1 MPQCIKF
8 LCPASNIKIIQEFQR
23 WSDWMLHAMESCE
36 REAISEI
43 LRLNVGG
50 CLYTARRNSLCRFK
64 DSMLSA
70 MFSGRFPLKLDES
83 GACLIERDG
92 KLFKYLLDYLH
103 GELCIPEEART
114 RVALQEEADYFG
126 IPYPYSL
133 TDYLSSE
140 MERHCSRSNI
150 EIKKALTDICDS
162 YGLICTN
169 PMVWILHYLNT
180 CGASCESKI
189 LGVFASKTEGIGAI
203 EKQLGG
209 RMRSRSIYKREA
221 GNNLQYIW
229 SYYSAGELKKMM
241 DAFDSWEG
249 RGVSYWRVP
258 QELIECWTLE
268 GRPLQGSQE
277 KVAPIQKRHI
287 DVNEAEMET
296 PKKSLKPVEFS
307 GPSTSTRIKVKNS
320 GLVKLSTPVDASKTV
335 PNTVVHLKTT
345 PIKRLSTGEFVNHRT
360 ASSSAT
366 GSASGS
372 GAQTSQP
379 VRSQNARSAT
389 EPCCTAAVKL
399 PEKKVIVN
407 RVIKLKRKPPSA
419 TVVTRADST
428 KSERDM
434 HAITSDVQPSTSEN
448 QHTSNTVNLMADYL
462 EDVCGNS
469 REKDENG

>member
-1 MPQCIKF
+1 M
-8 LCPASNIKIIQEFQR
+8 A
-23 WSDWMLHAMESCE
+23 SCE

-103 GELCIPEEART
+103 GELCIPEETKT

-140 MERHCSRSNI
+140 MERHCSRSNM
-150 EIKKALTDICDS
+150 EIKKALTDMCAS
-162 YGLICTN
+162 YGLICTK
-169 PMVWILHYLNT
+169 PVVWILHYLNT

-189 LGVFASKTEGIGAI
+189 LGVFTSKIEGIGAI

-209 RMRSRSIYKREA
+209 RMKSRSIYKREA

-268 GRPLQGSQE
+268 GRPLQGTQE
-277 KVAPIQKRHI
+277 MVTPIQKRLA
-287 DVNEAEMET
+287 DLSETEAET
-296 PKKSLKPVEFS
+296 PKKNLKPVEFS

-320 GLVKLSTPVDASKTV
+320 GLVKLSVPADATKTL
-335 PNTVVHLKTT
+335 PNTLVHLKTT
-345 PIKRLSTGEFVNHRT
+345 AVKRLSTGELVNHRT
-360 ASSSAT
+360 LSPRAT

-372 GAQTSQP
+372 SFQMTPA
-379 VRSQNARSAT
+379 VRSQNSVSAT
-389 EPCCTAAVKL
+389 GSCCTATVKL

-407 RVIKLKRKPPSA
+407 RVIKLKRNPPSA
-419 TVVTRADST
+419 TLIMPTDPTRH
-428 KSERDM
+428 ERDM
-434 HAITSDVQPSTSEN
+434 QTVTSDVQPSTSAN
-448 QHTSNTVNLMADYL
+448 ALTSRTVNLIADYL
-462 EDVCGNS
+462 ENACGKS
-469 REKDENG
+469 EEKDEDG

>member
-1 MPQCIKF
+1 M
-8 LCPASNIKIIQEFQR
+8 A
-23 WSDWMLHAMESCE
+23 SCE

-103 GELCIPEEART
+103 GELCIPEETKT

-140 MERHCSRSNI
+140 MERHCSRSNM
-150 EIKKALTDICDS
+150 EIKKALTDMCAS

-169 PMVWILHYLNT
+169 PVVWILHYLNT

-189 LGVFASKTEGIGAI
+189 LGVFTSKIEGIGAI

-209 RMRSRSIYKREA
+209 RMKSRSIYKREA

-268 GRPLQGSQE
+268 GRPLQGTQE
-277 KVAPIQKRHI
+277 IVTPIQKRLV
-287 DVNEAEMET
+287 DLSEAEAEAET
-296 PKKSLKPVEFS
+296 PKKNLKPVEFS

-320 GLVKLSTPVDASKTV
+320 GLVKLSVPADATKTL
-335 PNTVVHLKTT
+335 PNTLVHLKTT
-345 PIKRLSTGEFVNHRT
+345 AVKRLSTGELVNHRT
-360 ASSSAT
+360 LSPRAT
-366 GSASGS
+366 GSTSGS
-372 GAQTSQP
+372 SVQMSPA
-379 VRSQNARSAT
+379 VRSQNAGSAT
-389 EPCCTAAVKL
+389 GSCCTATVKL

-407 RVIKLKRKPPSA
+407 RVIKLKRNPPSA
-419 TVVTRADST
+419 TLVMPTDPTRR
-428 KSERDM
+428 ERDM
-434 HAITSDVQPSTSEN
+434 HTVTSDVQPSTSAN
-448 QHTSNTVNLMADYL
+448 ALTSRTVNLTADYV
-462 EDVCGNS
+462 ENACGNS
-469 REKDENG
+469 EEKDEDG

>member
-1 MPQCIKF
+1 
-8 LCPASNIKIIQEFQR
+8 
-23 WSDWMLHAMESCE
+23 MLRAMESCE
-36 REAISEI
+36 REAISDI
-43 LRLNVGG
+43 LTLNVGG

-169 PMVWILHYLNT
+169 PAVWILHYLNT

-209 RMRSRSIYKREA
+209 RMKSRSIYKREA

-229 SYYSAGELKKMM
+229 SYYSA
-241 DAFDSWEG
+241 
-249 RGVSYWRVP
+249 GVSYWRVP

-268 GRPLQGSQE
+268 GRPLQGSQD

-296 PKKSLKPVEFS
+296 PKKNLKPVEFS

-320 GLVKLSTPVDASKTV
+320 GLVKLSTPGDASKTV
-335 PNTVVHLKTT
+335 SNTLVHLKATT
-345 PIKRLSTGEFVNHRT
+345 IKRLSTGVFVNHRT
-360 ASSSAT
+360 TSSSVT

-372 GAQTSQP
+372 GTQTSQP
-379 VRSQNARSAT
+379 VRSQNAGSTT
-389 EPCCTAAVKL
+389 ESCCTAAVKL

-407 RVIKLKRKPPSA
+407 RVIKLKRKPPTA
-419 TVVTRADST
+419 AAVTPADPT

-434 HAITSDVQPSTSEN
+434 HPITSDVQPSTSEN
-448 QHTSNTVNLMADYL
+448 QHASSTVNMKADYL
-462 EDVCGNS
+462 EDLCGNN
-469 REKDENG
+469 RKKDENG

>member
-1 MPQCIKF
+1 
-8 LCPASNIKIIQEFQR
+8 
-23 WSDWMLHAMESCE
+23 MEACE
-36 REAISEI
+36 GQAISEI

-50 CLYTARRNSLCRFK
+50 CFFTARRNSLCRFK

-140 MERHCSRSNI
+140 MERHCSKSNI
-150 EIKKALTDICDS
+150 EIKKALTDMCDS

-169 PMVWILHYLNT
+169 PMVWVLHYLNT

-189 LGVFASKTEGIGAI
+189 LGVFTSKAEGIAAI

-209 RMRSRSIYKREA
+209 RIKSKSIFKREA

-229 SYYSAGELKKMM
+229 SYYSADELKKMM

-268 GRPLQGSQE
+268 GRPLQGTKE
-277 KVAPIQKRHI
+277 MVAPIQKRRS
-287 DVNEAEMET
+287 VVANEIELER
-296 PKKSLKPVEFS
+296 PKKTHKPVEFS
-307 GPSTSTRIKVKNS
+307 GPSTCTRIKVKNS
-320 GLVKLSTPVDASKTV
+320 GLVKLSTPAATPKTAL
-335 PNTVVHLKTT
+335 NSSVHLRTT
-345 PIKRLSTGEFVNHRT
+345 AVKRPSTVEFVNHRT
-360 ASSSAT
+360 ASSSDR
-366 GSASGS
+366 GSSGS
-372 GAQTSQP
+372 GAQNSN
-379 VRSQNARSAT
+379 VKFQNAGSAVDSG
-389 EPCCTAAVKL
+389 CTGAVKM
-399 PEKKVIVN
+399 PEKKLIVN

-419 TVVTRADST
+419 TVVTPADDSKRKSDINTDPQRRA
-428 KSERDM
+428 
-434 HAITSDVQPSTSEN
+434 SEN
-448 QHTSNTVNLMADYL
+448 PQTSSSVSAMADCL
-462 EDVCGNS
+462 EDISESS
-469 REKDENG
+469 RKKDENG

>member
-1 MPQCIKF
+1 M
-8 LCPASNIKIIQEFQR
+8 ASC
-23 WSDWMLHAMESCE
+23 DG
-36 REAISEI
+36 EAISDI

-103 GELCIPEEART
+103 GELCIPEEMRT

-140 MERHCSRSNI
+140 MERHCSRSNS
-150 EIKKALTDICDS
+150 EIKKTLTDICAS
-162 YGLICTN
+162 YGLICTR

-189 LGVFASKTEGIGAI
+189 LGVFTSKAEGIGAI

-209 RMRSRSIYKREA
+209 RMKSRSIYKREA

-268 GRPLQGSQE
+268 GRPLQGTQE
-277 KVAPIQKRHI
+277 AVTPIQKRLI
-287 DVNEAEMET
+287 DLNEAETET
-296 PKKSLKPVEFS
+296 PKKNLKPVEFS

-320 GLVKLSTPVDASKTV
+320 GLVKLSVPGDTTKTLPNAS
-335 PNTVVHLKTT
+335 VHLKS
-345 PIKRLSTGEFVNHRT
+345 PAVKRLNTGELVNHRT
-360 ASSSAT
+360 LASSDT
-366 GSASGS
+366 GSTSGS
-372 GAQTSQP
+372 AIQMSPAVG
-379 VRSQNARSAT
+379 SQNA
-389 EPCCTAAVKL
+389 AAVKL

-407 RVIKLKRKPPSA
+407 RVIKLKRNPPPA
-419 TVVTRADST
+419 ALVMPVDPT
-428 KSERDM
+428 KRERDV
-434 HAITSDVQPSTSEN
+434 HTITSDVQPSTSAN
-448 QHTSNTVNLMADYL
+448 AFTSRTVNLMADSPENTY
-462 EDVCGNS
+462 GNS
-469 REKDENG
+469 EKEDDNG